1 MIREAVLFAL
11 TAAGTLAL
19 VGGATGGGEPYAISD
34 DFERGIARGWALR
47 QQESGVLDTVRA
59 PGRAGMALRARAEP
73 KGARVTKAAL
83 IARTPPMMRGETVRV
98 GFDLF
103 VPAGTAPNS
112 LQLVDV
118 ECASCGEGGNPGV
131 RLYLRRGRLRI
142 DRSKIG
148 IARAWLD
155 DAAPVLANGR
165 WYRVGLTLRLGAADG
180 AARVT
185 LDGRTVLTG
194 RGDTLLPGADHA
206 DRVQIGIT
214 ANSNPSPATLYLDN
228 VAVSVR

>member
-1 MIREAVLFAL
+1 MIRAAALFAL
-11 TAAGTLAL
+11 TAAGAAAL
-19 VGGATGGGEPYAISD
+19 VGGSGRPVALAD
-34 DFERGIARGWALR
+34 DFDRGIGMGWALR
-47 QQESGVLDTVRA
+47 QQENGVVDTVRA
-59 PGRAGMALRARAEP
+59 PGRAGLALRARAGA
-73 KGARVTKAAL
+73 KGARVSKAAL
-83 IARTPPMMRGETVRV
+83 VARTAPMRLGQTVRV

-103 VPAGTAPNS
+103 VPADTPANS
-112 LQLVDV
+112 LQLVDL
-118 ECASCGEGGNPGV
+118 ECATCGEGGNPGI

-148 IARAWLD
+148 IAKAWLD
-155 DAAPVLANGR
+155 DTAPQLANDR
-165 WYRVGLTLRLGAADG
+165 WYRVGVEVRFGAAEG

-194 RGDTLLPGADHA
+194 RGDTVLPGSDHA

-214 ANSNPSPATLYLDN
+214 ANSNPVPATLYLDN

>member
-1 MIREAVLFAL
+1 MIREAALFAL
-11 TAAGTLAL
+11 TAAGALAL
-19 VGGATGGGEPYAISD
+19 VGSSGGPFAFAD
-34 DFERGIARGWALR
+34 DFDRGIGAVWALR
-47 QQESGVLDTVRA
+47 QQENGTVDTVRA
-59 PGRAGMALRARAEP
+59 PGRPGLALRARAAP
-73 KGARVTKAAL
+73 KGTKVSKAAL
-83 IARTPPMMRGETVRV
+83 VARTEPMRSGATVRV
-98 GFDLF
+98 RFDLYI
-103 VPAGTAPNS
+103 PAGTPANS
-112 LQLVDV
+112 LQLVDL
-118 ECASCGEGGNPGV
+118 ECATCGEGGNPGI

-148 IARAWLD
+148 IAKAWLD
-155 DAAPVLANGR
+155 DTAPVLANDR
-165 WYRVGLTLRLGAADG
+165 WYRVGLAVRLGAANG

-214 ANSNPSPATLYLDN
+214 ANSNPVPATLLLDN